1 MGVGSCGVWEAG
13 LTRAWAAME
22 SVRKDDFLH
31 VGEECKNRPGIEV
44 VKVVLKAKYFVS

>member
-22 SVRKDDFLH
+22 SVRKNIFVHLLH
-31 VGEECKNRPGIEV
+31 LWLLQISFI
-44 VKVVLKAKYFVS
+44 LFYLVSCHC